1 MNTRDVNVNIS
12 DIKPIGSAGFGM
24 PLIAIGKQEADVS
37 YAECSKIDEVAEQ
50 GFVKGSEV
58 YTAAQ
63 ALFLQDNKPEKIA
76 VQASTKSISELLADI
91 KDKDWRQLIALNVSN
106 EEAIEIAKDIETTSD
121 KMYFISVAIDDAG
134 ELSETEFT
142 TAVEG
147 ICKPFEGLNRTVLFY
162 YDNKDTATPE
172 AALVGET
179 AGRVP
184 GSFTYKF
191 KTLKGLTPV
200 ELPKSKVKILEKA
213 NIFTYVEAAGD
224 YITSEG
230 KTIGGEY
237 IDVIDGKDWVLQN
250 IAYRV
255 QKLKNTTPKIG
266 YTNIGITMIE
276 NATIGVLS
284 EAFGMGIIAPKEEND
299 AIGAYSTS
307 FKSRGEMAAT
317 KRAERKYDGGTFT
330 FELAGAIHET
340 TINGT
345 VSV

>member
-1 MNTRDVNVNIS
+1 MNTRDVKVNIA
-12 DIKPIGSAGFGM
+12 DIKPLGSAGFGM
-24 PLIAIGKQEADVS
+24 PLIVIGKQETDIPYVERS
-37 YAECSKIDEVAEQ
+37 DIDEVAAK
-50 GFVKGSEV
+50 GFDKDSAV

-63 ALFLQDNKPEKIA
+63 ALLLQDNKPEKIA
-76 VQASTKSISELLADI
+76 VQASTKSVSELLTDI
-91 KDKDWRQLIALNVSN
+91 KAKDWRQLIALNVSA
-106 EEAIEIAKDIETTSD
+106 EEAVEIAKDIENTSD
-121 KMYFISVAIDDAG
+121 KMYFTSVTIKNA
-134 ELSETEFT
+134 ETLSDEEFE
-142 TAVEG
+142 TAVEA

-162 YDNKDTATPE
+162 YDNDDAVTPE

-184 GSFTYKF
+184 GSYTYKF

-200 ELPKSKVKILEKA
+200 KLSGPKIKILEKA

-237 IDVIDGKDWVLQN
+237 IDVIDGKDWTLQT
-250 IAYRV
+250 IAYKV
-255 QKLKNTTPKIG
+255 QKLKNTLPKVG
-266 YTNIGITMIE
+266 YTDTDITKIE
-276 NATIGVLS
+276 NATIEVLS
-284 EAFGMGIIAPKEEND
+284 EAFEHGIIAPKEENKD
-299 AIGAYSTS
+299 LGAYSTS
-307 FKSRGEMAAT
+307 FKTRNEMPAE
-317 KRAERKYDGGTFT
+317 KRAKRQYDGGTFT

>member
-1 MNTRDVNVNIS
+1 MNTRDVKVNIS

-24 PLIAIGKQEADVS
+24 PLIAIGNQEVDIPYV
-37 YAECSKIDEVAEQ
+37 ERLDIDEVAAK
-50 GFVKGSEV
+50 GFNKESAV
-58 YTAAQ
+58 YKAAQ
-63 ALFLQDNKPEKIA
+63 ALLLQDNKPEKIA
-76 VQASTKSISELLADI
+76 VQASAKTISELLKDI
-91 KDKDWRQLIALNVSN
+91 KAKDWRQLIALGVTN
-106 EEAIEIAKDIETTSD
+106 EEAIAIAKDIETTSD
-121 KMYFISVAIDDAG
+121 KMYFTSVTVENA
-134 ELSETEFT
+134 ETLSDEEFE
-142 TAVEG
+142 TAVKA

-162 YDNKDTATPE
+162 YDNDDAATPE
-172 AALVGET
+172 AALVGAT

-200 ELPKSKVKILEKA
+200 KLSESKIKILEKA
-213 NIFTYVEAAGD
+213 NILTYVEAAGD

-250 IAYRV
+250 IAYKV

-266 YTNIGITMIE
+266 YTNIGITQIE

-284 EAFGMGIIAPKEEND
+284 EAFGMGIIAPKKENND
-299 AIGAYSTS
+299 IGAYSTS
-307 FKSRGEMAAT
+307 FKTRNEMPAE
-317 KRAERKYDGGTFT
+317 KRAEREYDGGTFT
-330 FELAGAIHET
+330 FELAGAIHKT